1 MAARR
6 TVGELLELAK
16 QLEASVE
23 RQRKENEDMSLAMAE
38 ILGRTPKKG
47 KVRQRATER
56 LEQLETPEELFVPEI
71 TPLAPGENIGRAV
84 RRGFA
89 LTDEELYA
97 RQIMAEERAPRE
109 QTGAAN
115 SGGAAD
121 AVFNAAILPGYVPL
135 DQEFDEI
142 RFHQAEQ
149 RYATDIMLEN
159 QMDIVKRLKKMEQN
173 NLFKEM
179 QLKKNQ
185 NQVLNQTPYINQKQD
200 IATSQRR
207 AAEELK
213 AQQDYF
219 TRAENVSQIMHEQQY
234 LTQQVYANQKWGIPA
249 VQGLVY
255 DKGDYFTSR

>member
-1 MAARR
+1 MAQK
-6 TVGELLELAK
+6 TVEELREMAK
-16 QLEASVE
+16 QLEASIE
-23 RQRKENEDMSLAMAE
+23 RQRKNNEEMALAMAD

-47 KVRQRATER
+47 KVRERAMEQLEPQEPLAPGRGRVRERATER
-56 LEQLETPEELFVPEI
+56 LEQTP
-71 TPLAPGENIGRAV
+71 
-84 RRGFA
+84 
-89 LTDEELYA
+89 EELYA
-97 RQIMAEERAPRE
+97 RQIMAEEQAPRE

-135 DQEFDEI
+135 DQEFEEI

-159 QMDIVKRLKKMEQN
+159 QMDLVKRLKKMEQN

-185 NQVLNQTPYINQKQD
+185 NQLLNQTPYINQKQD

-219 TRAENVSQIMHEQQY
+219 TRAENVSQIMNEQQY
-234 LTQQVYANQKWGIPA
+234 LTQQIYANQKWGIPA

-255 DKGDYFTSR
+255 DSGDYFTSR